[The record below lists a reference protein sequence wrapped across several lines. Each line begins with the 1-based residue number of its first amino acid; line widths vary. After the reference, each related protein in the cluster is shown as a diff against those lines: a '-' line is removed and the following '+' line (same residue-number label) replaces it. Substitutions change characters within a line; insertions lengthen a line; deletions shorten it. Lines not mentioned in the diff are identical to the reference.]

1 MRTVALYELLPF
13 AVSIAG
19 SEERGFRGVAVDS
32 RECEEGALFAAL
44 PGERTDG
51 HHFIPDLIAGG
62 VRAFLIARWFA
73 DENQERL
80 DGWVKNDGASF
91 LIAEDVLKTLQRAA
105 EWYLSLMPQVRRIGI
120 TGSSGKTTVK
130 ELTAAVLGRRYRVAY
145 TKGNLNSEI
154 GLPLVAFSVDPD
166 DEIAVF
172 EMGINHP
179 GEMDVLVQ
187 IVKPQTAVIT
197 NITSAHAGMF
207 PDRDGLILEKMKILS
222 RAGNELTAF
231 VNQNDENRSRYESAY
246 PGTYIKYGF
255 GVTPAVEAV
264 ENLGY
269 EGWRLKIGSEEIVSP
284 LFGRYNLE
292 NICAAVA
299 VGRAFGLT
307 DEEVAGG
314 IASVRSV
321 GFGRSCLKNG
331 RFFIIED
338 CYNANPG
345 SMAAAVDLFRETPSE
360 GRRIFVAGAMRELGT
375 CSDECHR
382 ELGRQTAAA
391 GFDAVL
397 FYGEEA
403 AAAFEAFEAA
413 GGQNGFFTT
422 DFEELKNHL
431 AAQVHDGDHILLK
444 GSRSLRLERLESV
457 LV

>member
-13 AVSIAG
+13 AVSIIG
-19 SEERGFRGVAVDS
+19 SEEKGFRGAAVDS
-32 RECEEGALFAAL
+32 RVCGEGSLFAAL

-51 HHFIPDLIAGG
+51 HRFIPELIDGG
-62 VRAFLIARWFA
+62 VRAFLIARSFA
-73 DENQERL
+73 DENKERL
-80 DGWVKNDGASF
+80 NGWVKNDGAAF
-91 LIAEDVLKTLQRAA
+91 LVAEDVLETLQSAA

-172 EMGINHP
+172 EMGINRP
-179 GEMDVLVQ
+179 GEMDVLTR
-187 IVKPQTAVIT
+187 IVRPQTAVIT

-207 PDRDGLILEKMKILS
+207 PDGDGLIREKMKIFS
-222 RAGNELTAF
+222 RAGSGLTAF
-231 VNQNDENRSRYESAY
+231 VNRNDGNRPLYGTVY
-246 PGTYIKYGF
+246 PGTYIEYGF
-255 GVTPAVEAV
+255 GVTPDVETV

-269 EGWRLKIGSEEIVSP
+269 GGWRLRIGSEETETP

-299 VGRAFGLT
+299 VGRAFGLS
-307 DEEVAGG
+307 DEEIAGG
-314 IASVRSV
+314 IASVRGV
-321 GFGRSCLKNG
+321 GFGRGCLKNG
-331 RFFIIED
+331 RVFVIED

-345 SMAAAVDLFRETPSE
+345 SMAAAVELFRETPSE
-360 GRRIFVAGAMRELGT
+360 GRRIFVAGAMRELGAR
-375 CSDECHR
+375 SDEYHR
-382 ELGRQTAAA
+382 ELGCRTAAA

-397 FYGEEA
+397 FYGDEA

-413 GGQNGFFTT
+413 GGRNGFFTA
-422 DFEELKNHL
+422 DFDVLKDRL
-431 AAQVHDGDHILLK
+431 AAEAKDGDRVLLK
-444 GSRSLRLERLESV
+444 GSRGLRLERLEAV
-457 LV
+457 LE